1 MPATLQYKTVS
12 INFQLPPLTFIKF
25 TGEIREL
32 ISIGKLYGYISEW
45 PEWELK
51 QPSSEQKAVDSLF

>member
-1 MPATLQYKTVS
+1 MPTTLKYIP
-12 INFQLPPLTFIKF
+12 INFQPPPLTFIKF
-25 TGEIREL
+25 REL

-51 QPSSEQKAVDSLF
+51 QPSSEQKVVDSLF

>member
-1 MPATLQYKTVS
+1 M
-12 INFQLPPLTFIKF
+12 NFQPPPLTFIKF
-25 TGEIREL
+25 REL

-51 QPSSEQKAVDSLF
+51 QPSSEQKVVDSLF